1 VHAGVARDSPTTA
14 RAAEA
19 LGNGGG
25 TVLDI
30 GVGGGGTSLPL
41 RDVAATI
48 IGVDASS
55 SMLDAFARAAAASG
69 AASTGILG
77 TWPDV
82 SPIVPSADVVTC
94 GHVLYNV
101 QDIAPFVR
109 ALQANAHRRVVLE
122 ITERHPWA
130 WMRDLWLRFHGL
142 ERPRGP
148 TAGDALNALAEL
160 GIRAATQEHPADVH
174 AGFERREDAVALI
187 RRRLCL
193 SASRDPEV
201 AEALGDRLSHR
212 EDRWSAGPLAESL
225 VTLWWDVRPPR
236 SLGTTAGPSSA
247 S

>member
-1 VHAGVARDSPTTA
+1 
-14 RAAEA
+14 
-19 LGNGGG
+19 
-25 TVLDI
+25 
-30 GVGGGGTSLPL
+30 
-41 RDVAATI
+41 
-48 IGVDASS
+48 
-55 SMLDAFARAAAASG
+55 
-69 AASTGILG
+69 
-77 TWPDV
+77 
-82 SPIVPSADVVTC
+82 
-94 GHVLYNV
+94 
-101 QDIAPFVR
+101 
-109 ALQANAHRRVVLE
+109 
-122 ITERHPWA
+122 
-130 WMRDLWLRFHGL
+130 L

-148 TAGDALNALAEL
+148 TAGDALAALAEL

-212 EDRWSAGPLAESL
+212 EDRWSAGLAESL